1 MIQYFILFE
10 GDIMFETIKTHSS
23 SYKIVY
29 GRNILST
36 LGSYY
41 DFKDKKVLIVSD
53 DNIPHAYI
61 DEVKK
66 VSSLSYEL
74 ILPHGEETKSINYF
88 LKITDELIKLN
99 FSRKDVLIALGG
111 GVIGDLVG
119 LVSSTYKRGIDFINV
134 PTSTLSMID
143 SSIGGKTA
151 IDYQSIKN
159 IIGTFYQPKLVLID
173 FDTLK
178 SLPVRQVNNGLIE
191 ALKAGYIYDETILDL
206 FDENVYDHLEEIIIK
221 AIKVKKYFVEND
233 ELETSIRKI
242 LNFGHT
248 FGHAFE
254 ALGGFS
260 SSLYHGEAVGLGM
273 LLLVDDKDKM
283 MSYLK
288 LLDVKY
294 DFDIDE
300 TKIIPLI
307 LNDKK
312 THGDYIDLILIKD
325 HKGIIKKTKIE
336 DLNSYLLGGMK
347 YVRLFRK

>member
-1 MIQYFILFE
+1 MEL
-10 GDIMFETIKTHSS
+10 TLNLKTS

-29 GRNILST
+29 GHDILKTIS
-36 LGSYY
+36 SYY
-41 DFKDKKVLIVSD
+41 DFTNKKVLVVTD
-53 DNIPHAYI
+53 DNIPFSYI
-61 DEVKK
+61 DEIKK
-66 VSSLSYEL
+66 VIPTLHTL
-74 ILPHGEETKSINYF
+74 ILPHGEETKSFPYY
-88 LKITDELIKLN
+88 LKINDELIKYN
-99 FSRKDVLIALGG
+99 FSRNDCIIALGG

-119 LVSSTYKRGIDFINV
+119 LVSSTYKRGIDFINI

-151 IDYQSIKN
+151 IDYNNIKN

-178 SLPVRQVNNGLIE
+178 SLPLRQVNNGLIE
-191 ALKAGYIYDETILDL
+191 ALKAGFILDNSILDL
-206 FDENVYDHLEEIIIK
+206 FDQEDIYSHLEEIIIK
-221 AIKVKKYFVEND
+221 AINVKKYYVEND
-233 ELETSIRKI
+233 EKETSIRKI
-242 LNFGHT
+242 LNYGHT

-273 LLLVDDKDKM
+273 LIVSDEKEKM
-283 MSYLK
+283 MSYLNK
-288 LLDVKY
+288 LNIKY

-300 TKIIPLI
+300 SKIIPLI

-312 THGDYIDLILIKD
+312 VNGEYIDLILIENN
-325 HKGIIKKTKIE
+325 KGVIKKTKLDE
-336 DLNSYLLGGMK
+336 LNSYLKGGME